1 MRLSARASKG
11 RKFLFKVALDALDG
25 LVSMHK
31 LLAGTRKKRTR
42 GGFFMRNGDM
52 DGSRIP
58 FGYHNCIN
66 LMYSD
71 SEVFEFILLVQAFC
85 TNCVSISENV

>member
-11 RKFLFKVALDALDG
+11 RKFLFKVALDALEG

-31 LLAGTRKKRTR
+31 LLAGTRKK
-42 GGFFMRNGDM
+42 GLEAGDM

-58 FGYHNCIN
+58 FGYHNCSN